1 MFKFNFSLVAF
12 PAFDINFLVFYKVST
27 LITDIFE
34 LFFAVVNTSLQSQKG
49 RHLLLLLR
57 WPLWKIMNIC
67 KLSVHKALMHSV
79 GSHKKIAKNTYKISN
94 FFFLIRI
101 FIINRENLIKIGR
114 AESNTSNREGW
125 NVRV

>member
-1 MFKFNFSLVAF
+1 MPLPPEKMFKFNFSQVAF

-34 LFFAVVNTSLQSQKG
+34 LFFAVVNPSLQSQKG

-67 KLSVHKALMHSV
+67 KLSVHKA
-79 GSHKKIAKNTYKISN
+79 
-94 FFFLIRI
+94 
-101 FIINRENLIKIGR
+101 
-114 AESNTSNREGW
+114 
-125 NVRV
+125 